1 MAGSKLA
8 EMAGREET
16 LETRN
21 ADVCVKLEGEWETW
35 RGDVG
40 YFFPSRRVFPFF
52 FFLCEYK
59 ILKPRSNPI
68 SISQPRVIYYYFFFF
83 FETITV
89 YIYTVNYDYGKK
101 EKLHTSKGC
110 NRTRSASNEARS
122 PAKILRNAEAHE
134 EFFYDINYI
143 APFLN
148 SNFFFFFKNFTR
160 KRERSIIDVSLWALT
175 EIEKRI
181 DRRYAVQFPFSDFLV
196 AIQGILLQATSLL
209 EKTYRSLLTR
219 SDLE

>member
-1 MAGSKLA
+1 MA
-8 EMAGREET
+8 
-16 LETRN
+16 
-21 ADVCVKLEGEWETW
+21 W
-35 RGDVG
+35 RC
-40 YFFPSRRVFPFF
+40 RVFLSIAKGFFFF

-148 SNFFFFFKNFTR
+148 SNFFFFSKIS
-160 KRERSIIDVSLWALT
+160 RER
-175 EIEKRI
+175 ER
-181 DRRYAVQFPFSDFLV
+181 DRS
-196 AIQGILLQATSLL
+196 
-209 EKTYRSLLTR
+209 
-219 SDLE
+219 